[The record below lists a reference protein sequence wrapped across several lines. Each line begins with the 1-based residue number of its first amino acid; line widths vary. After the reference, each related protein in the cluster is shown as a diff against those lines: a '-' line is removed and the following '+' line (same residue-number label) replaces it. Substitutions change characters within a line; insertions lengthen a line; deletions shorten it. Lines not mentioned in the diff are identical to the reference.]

1 MGSFFKYAATFVA
14 GVGVGVGVK
23 YGYDKYHETDTPC
36 CEVPEAEDPR
46 DEVGDPPD
54 VEEA

>member
-23 YGYDKYHETDTPC
+23 YGYAKYHENDTPC
-36 CEVPEAEDPR
+36 CDAPVESEDPR
-46 DEVGDPPD
+46 DDVGDPPE
-54 VEEA
+54 VEE